1 MNLRITAGFLK
12 GRVLRLPDEAIG
24 CRPTLE
30 RARISIADMIWPL
43 ITGAV
48 CADLCAGSGAFGFE
62 MISRGAA
69 RVDFVEKDRR
79 YADGI
84 RMHAAKFGVED
95 RCRIFGQE
103 VRLFLGSVKGPYR
116 VVFYDP
122 PYDDPELKGMVVP
135 LLSLLDAE
143 GKLLYQRHRERGKR
157 TTEAAEDVP
166 RPVDV
171 RLYGDTVVESYTPV
185 PAQP

>member
-103 VRLFLGSVKGPYR
+103 V
-116 VVFYDP
+116 FYDP